1 VEQLQ
6 DRGEQVLLAHMEE
19 MLQKVVKMLDEESRS
34 EAWRELDVLVRQLT
48 EVQAM
53 ESLVKALQA
62 LASTPGGH
70 GLEQL
75 HITMWRRPR
84 KYVNEESRIS
94 MPLETVLELPGVQC
108 FPQQLLAV
116 DMLEVPALADEQT
129 WRDDEPPGQRL
140 CKQLQ
145 HAGLEVRARHVDE
158 PWRGPASVTVA
169 AWGRYVELEVDGVVV
184 MEKQLAPDSDDE

>member
-1 VEQLQ
+1 M
-6 DRGEQVLLAHMEE
+6 LLAHLEE
-19 MLQKVVKMLDEESRS
+19 MLQKVVKMLDEESRG

-94 MPLETVLELPGVQC
+94 MPLETTVLELPGVQC
-108 FPQQLLAV
+108 FPQLQLLAV

-129 WRDDEPPGQRL
+129 WRDDEPARSEAVQAAA
-140 CKQLQ
+140 
-145 HAGLEVRARHVDE
+145 AGRVGGAGAACQWMSRGE
-158 PWRGPASVTVA
+158 PPR
-169 AWGRYVELEVDGVVV
+169 R
-184 MEKQLAPDSDDE
+184 